1 MKSSLIISFL
11 LIMLLT
17 QCGDKRRREFFEN
30 YVKARMEFP
39 VGLTDHFP
47 YELKSIGQLSAIT
60 PSGAYGH
67 DMAFFCLAIKSDSLD
82 VIDTKT
88 RLEKVNAKEYEP
100 NDSSLIIVGDTVDY
114 SQKTKGVPIPSF
126 YNYEKDFGLNS
137 VRLDNDFRI
146 YVLES
151 KSGEYMDKE
160 NLTKDN
166 KFPPNWRN
174 GFSRGL
180 AINEQEKTIIY
191 WLTIW

>member
-11 LIMLLT
+11 LIMLLA
-17 QCGDKRRREFFEN
+17 QCGDKRRREFLEN

-60 PSGAYGH
+60 PGGAYGH